1 MITDLMKLQPFR
13 ISHGRFH
20 ANFNKINASPLAD
33 MDMGKFFTWL
43 DEHKKNLAMDQKSND
58 VY

>member
-1 MITDLMKLQPFR
+1 MIQGILGHNP
-13 ISHGRFH
+13 
-20 ANFNKINASPLAD
+20 ANKMWCWNCKINASPLAD